1 MKNILLI
8 GGSQG
13 IGFEIA
19 KNLCQTNNVIV
30 ASRNIGNLEGL
41 NVQHIPFDAS
51 TETLDLNALPETI
64 DGFVYCPGSINLK
77 RFKNL
82 KIEQF
87 QEDLEINYL
96 YMVKIFQ
103 TILPKLVA
111 SSQASVV
118 LFSSVAATTGM
129 PFHSSIAGA
138 KAAVEGFGKAI
149 AAEFAPKIRVNTIAP
164 SITNTPL
171 SDKFLNSEA
180 KMERAAERHPL
191 KKVGQPQDIAQM
203 AQFLLSEDSSWI
215 TGQVFH
221 VDGGMST
228 LNI

>member
-77 RFKNL
+77 PFKNL

-87 QEDLEINYL
+87 QEDLEINYI

-111 SSQASVV
+111 STQASVV

-138 KAAVEGFGKAI
+138 KAGSSETSFAGVAVSAAPAGIPATSDAI
-149 AAEFAPKIRVNTIAP
+149 AAR
-164 SITNTPL
+164 
-171 SDKFLNSEA
+171 
-180 KMERAAERHPL
+180 
-191 KKVGQPQDIAQM
+191 
-203 AQFLLSEDSSWI
+203 
-215 TGQVFH
+215 
-221 VDGGMST
+221 
-228 LNI
+228 

>member
-8 GGSQG
+8 GGSHG
-13 IGFEIA
+13 IGLEIA
-19 KNLCQTNNVIV
+19 RNLSENNTVIV
-30 ASRNIGNLEGL
+30 ASRTNENLQNL
-41 NVQHIPFDAS
+41 NVKHITFDA
-51 TETLDLNALPETI
+51 TTDVLDLEMLPETI

-77 RFKNL
+77 PFKNL

-96 YMVKIFQ
+96 NLVKVFQ
-103 TILPKLVA
+103 TVLPKLLK
-111 SSQASVV
+111 SSQSSVV

-138 KAAVEGFGKAI
+138 KAAVEGFAKAI

-171 SDKFLNSEA
+171 SEKFLNSDV
-180 KMERAAERHPL
+180 KMERSAERHPL
-191 KKVGQPQDIAQM
+191 KKVGQPKDIAQM

-228 LNI
+228 LNL

>member
-19 KNLCQTNNVIV
+19 KNLCQTNSVIV
-30 ASRNIGNLEGL
+30 ASRTTGNLEGL

-51 TETLDLNALPETI
+51 TDTLDLNSLPETI

-77 RFKNL
+77 PFKNL
-82 KIEQF
+82 KMEHF

-96 YMVKIFQ
+96 HMVKIFQ

-111 SSQASVV
+111 SPQASVV

-138 KAAVEGFGKAI
+138 KAAVEGFAKAI

-164 SITNTPL
+164 SIINTPL
-171 SDKFLNSEA
+171 ADKFLNSEV
-180 KMERAAERHPL
+180 KTERAAERHPL

-203 AQFLLSEDSSWI
+203 AQFLLSEDASWI

>member
-51 TETLDLNALPETI
+51 TDTLDLNSLPETI

-77 RFKNL
+77 PFKNL
-82 KIEQF
+82 KMEHF

-96 YMVKIFQ
+96 HMVKIFQ
-103 TILPKLVA
+103 TILPKLLQ
-111 SSQASVV
+111 SPQSSVV

-138 KAAVEGFGKAI
+138 KAAVEGFAKAI
-149 AAEFAPKIRVNTIAP
+149 AAEFAPKIRINTIAP

-171 SDKFLNSEA
+171 ADKFLNSEV
-180 KMERAAERHPL
+180 KTERAAERHPL

-203 AQFLLSEDSSWI
+203 AQFLLSEDASWI

>member
-8 GGSQG
+8 GGSHG
-13 IGFEIA
+13 IGLEIA
-19 KNLCQTNNVIV
+19 KNLSTENNIIV
-30 ASRNIGNLEGL
+30 ASRTAEHLSDL
-41 NVQHIPFDAS
+41 NVKHITFDAS
-51 TETLDLNALPETI
+51 TDTLDLASLPEAI

-77 RFKNL
+77 PFKNL

-87 QEDLEINYL
+87 QEDLDINYI

-103 TILPKLVA
+103 TILPKLLQ
-111 SSQASVV
+111 SPQASVV

-138 KAAVEGFGKAI
+138 KAAVEGFAKAV

-171 SDKFLNSEA
+171 ADKFLNSEV
-180 KMERAAERHPL
+180 KTERAAERHPL

-203 AQFLLSEDSSWI
+203 AQYLLSENASWI

>member
-19 KNLCQTNNVIV
+19 KNLSQTNNVIV
-30 ASRNIGNLEGL
+30 ASRTIGNLDGL
-41 NVQHIPFDAS
+41 KVQYIPFDAS
-51 TETLDLNALPETI
+51 TEILDLNSLPETI

-77 RFKNL
+77 PFKNL
-82 KIEQF
+82 KIEHF
-87 QEDLEINYL
+87 QEDLAINYL
-96 YMVKIFQ
+96 HMVKVFQ
-103 TILPKLVA
+103 TILPKLLQ
-111 SSQASVV
+111 SSQASAV

-129 PFHSSIAGA
+129 PFHSSIAGS

-203 AQFLLSEDSSWI
+203 AQFLLSEDASWI